1 MCGLF
6 SHASVPQDQI
16 AEVRRVHELLQGW
29 LKASSDDAG
38 QEEARSALLSA
49 SPPRL
54 RPARRCPSQPLPA
67 ELKVSSPYHSTGLKP
82 LQTVITSIT
91 ALYWSTTNLALSP
104 TQRAQLATRLTD
116 IPAFED
122 RVPQFSGK
130 EVEPGAEMT
139 DKKLE
144 AIMRVGAYL
153 LPEIADQAT
162 IEMWRELSE
171 VSANAWEV

>member
-1 MCGLF
+1 MSCCG
-6 SHASVPQDQI
+6 SHAEPCSSSELFHASSVVPKDQV

-38 QEEARSALLSA
+38 QEGARAALLK
-49 SPPRL
+49 
-54 RPARRCPSQPLPA
+54 
-67 ELKVSSPYHSTGLKP
+67 LKVSPEHQSTNLKP
-82 LQTVITSIT
+82 LQAIITSIT

-104 TQRAQLATRLTD
+104 EQRSQLADRLTD

-130 EVEPGAEMT
+130 EVEAGAELT

-144 AIMRVGAYL
+144 AIMRVGAYI
-153 LPEIADQAT
+153 LPSIADQAT

-171 VSANAWEV
+171 VSANAWEL